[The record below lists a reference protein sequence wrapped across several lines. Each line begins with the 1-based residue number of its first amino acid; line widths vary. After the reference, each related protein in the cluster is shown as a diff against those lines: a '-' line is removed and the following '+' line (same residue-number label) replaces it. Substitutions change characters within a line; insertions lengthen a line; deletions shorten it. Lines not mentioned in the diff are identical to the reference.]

1 MLTVLPTTA
10 VSVASFAGGAA
21 SVTAAAAYLGY
32 TPQLDMGWVDEWV
45 GSENYNF
52 YWVGLVDVRQMNRN

>member
-1 MLTVLPTTA
+1 
-10 VSVASFAGGAA
+10 VASFAGGAA
-21 SVTAAAAYLGY
+21 SVTAAAAAAAAAAAYLGY

>member
-1 MLTVLPTTA
+1 
-10 VSVASFAGGAA
+10 VASFAGGAA
-21 SVTAAAAYLGY
+21 SVTAAAAAYLGY